1 MKKIFY
7 SKLSIV
13 NLLMLFF
20 IIIALQASAQKQ
32 SKVAFNGYKG
42 NYIYNLFKPASKEHP
57 DGEVIGFRLDRKELR
72 AANWQTLYQFQTP
85 SSYNELKTN
94 YQIAKNNVFEY
105 NAATSYTVEEVWPI
119 FKRKFNY
126 DSLSVYLTQQPL
138 AIAFN
143 LLLVDSTAKHDQVY
157 QYRVVQIN
165 RDGNEGLKYISGQ
178 VSASDVFAA
187 NRPKKSNRK
196 ITGGVFRME
205 WKAKA
210 KAELPE
216 VLLVK
221 RSDGLKMPFNR
232 ILTSYAI
239 EQRGDSVIYTLE
251 DDKVNKDMLYQYTIT
266 PVNRFGGGAQASSDT
281 LQVAALDEQL
291 MVPKIFTAKA
301 DSIKNNIVLNW
312 SFMKAEYV
320 GLVNV
325 YRSTDYE
332 NDYKIIT
339 STNGYNYVDN
349 DVIPGQRYYYYLVV
363 TDRLGRVTEKS
374 IRVYGLVHKLQKSAI
389 PANVNVSSV
398 NKQNVITWSDYNND
412 TRGFYIYRTGQ
423 IDGELKVI
431 SPIIYS
437 GKSGSVFSYT
447 DTATHLAGKVGYAV
461 VSENLSNIRSDFSRM
476 VYVVNSIAPTAPTLV
491 DFRIMK
497 EGVYLFW
504 QDTQQPKI
512 STGYNIYKKV
522 GTADYVKINRGTV
535 QGVNTSFKDLFAI
548 NDLAVSYKITSVN
561 AEGLESVFSNEIQVV
576 VDQSVY
582 APTSLK
588 SFINQNKIVLQW
600 QPSQS
605 SVAKYEIYRYVRD
618 ASPVKIADVDAK
630 ILTYADAN
638 FIKEK
643 NNYYFVK
650 TIGVNGKTSLPS
662 SETYAGNLK

>member
-1 MKKIFY
+1 MKKILY

-20 IIIALQASAQKQ
+20 IAIALQASAQKQ
-32 SKVAFNGYKG
+32 SKIAFNGYKG

-57 DGEVIGFRLDRKELR
+57 DGEVVGFRLDRKELS

-85 SSYNELKTN
+85 GSYNELKKN
-94 YQIAKNNVFEY
+94 YQTAINNVFEY
-105 NAATSYTVEEVWPI
+105 NPATNYTVEEVWPI
-119 FKRKFNY
+119 FKQKFNY

-143 LLLVDSTAKHDQVY
+143 LLLVDTTAKNDLVY
-157 QYRVVQIN
+157 QYRVVQLN
-165 RDGNEGLKYISGQ
+165 RDGKEGLKYSSGQ
-178 VSASDVFAA
+178 VSASDVFIA
-187 NRPKKSNRK
+187 NKPKKTNRK
-196 ITGGVFRME
+196 ITGGIFRME

-210 KAELPE
+210 KGELPE

-221 RSDGLKMPFNR
+221 RSNGLKMPFNR

-239 EQRGDSVIYTLE
+239 EQRGDSVIYTME

-266 PVNRFGGGAQASSDT
+266 PVNRFGGGAQAISDT

-320 GLVNV
+320 GLVNI

-332 NDYKIIT
+332 NDYKIIA

-349 DVIPGQRYYYYLVV
+349 DVIAGQRYYYYLVV

-389 PANVNVSSV
+389 PVNVSVSSA
-398 NKQNVITWSDYNND
+398 NQQNVITWSDYNND

-423 IDGELKVI
+423 IDGELKPI

-437 GKSGSVFSYT
+437 SKSGAVFSYT
-447 DTATHLAGKVGYAV
+447 DTASHLTGKIGYAV

-476 VYVVNSIAPTAPTLV
+476 VYVVNSTPPTAPSLV
-491 DFRIMK
+491 DFRILK

-504 QDTQQPKI
+504 QDTQQPKQSI
-512 STGYNIYKKV
+512 GYNIYKKV
-522 GTADYVKINRGTV
+522 GGTDYVKINRGIV
-535 QGVNTSFKDLFAI
+535 QGVNTSFKDIFTV
-548 NDLAVSYKITSVN
+548 NDLTISYKITSVN
-561 AEGLESVFSNEIQVV
+561 AGGLESVFSNEIEVV

-588 SFINQNKIVLQW
+588 SFVNEGKIVLQW

-605 SVAKYEIYRYVRD
+605 SVAKYEIYRYVRE
-618 ASPVKIADVDAK
+618 ASPVKIADVEAK
-630 ILTYADAN
+630 FLTYADAN
-638 FIKEK
+638 FVKEK
-643 NNYYFVK
+643 NNYYFIK
-650 TIGVNGKTSLPS
+650 TIGVNGKISMPS
-662 SETYAGNLK
+662 SETYAGYR